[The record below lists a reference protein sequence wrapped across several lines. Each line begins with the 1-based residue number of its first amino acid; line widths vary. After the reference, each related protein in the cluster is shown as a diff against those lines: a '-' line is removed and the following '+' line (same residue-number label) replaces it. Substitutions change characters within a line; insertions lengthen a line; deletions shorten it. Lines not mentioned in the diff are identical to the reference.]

1 MTGVKHR
8 ILPPPAPIGIVG
20 GGQLGK
26 MITSVAKRMGYHV
39 TILDP
44 TPASPAGQV
53 ADAQIVASFMDARAI
68 GRLAESCQV
77 LTYEFEHINAGILV
91 ELAAR
96 GHRVYPSGRS
106 LKHIQDKYAQ
116 KTMLRE
122 AGVPVPGFFPVASE
136 RDVLEHL
143 SHTGL
148 PAILKAREG
157 GYDGKG
163 NCVIAGRDEIKPA
176 LDQLAGRRLM
186 LEQFIPFERELSTI
200 IVRNLAGD
208 VAFYPV
214 VENLHEQSIL
224 RLTRAPAAIPDEIR
238 HKAWQ
243 VAAQVM
249 TVLDDYGV
257 FCIEMFLTA
266 GGDIYVNE
274 IAPRPH
280 NSGHYTIEACV
291 TSQFEQV
298 VRVITG
304 MPLGSTQLRSPAVMV
319 NVLGNA
325 QVDGAYTFMGVE
337 DVLAQA
343 DTHLHLYG
351 KHSTR
356 ALKKIGH
363 ITALGESTAVAERRA
378 LEALRVLS
386 IVPAPV

>member
-1 MTGVKHR
+1 M
-8 ILPPPAPIGIVG
+8 VG

-26 MITSVAKRMGYHV
+26 MMTSVAKRMGYHV
-39 TILDP
+39 TVLDP

-53 ADAQIVASFMDARAI
+53 ADAQVVAAFMDARAI
-68 GRLAESCQV
+68 DQLAQSCQV
-77 LTYEFEHINAGILV
+77 LTCEFEHINAGILV

-96 GHRVYPSGRS
+96 GHRIYPSGRS
-106 LKHIQDKYAQ
+106 LKSIQDKYAQ
-116 KTMLRE
+116 KTMLRD
-122 AGVPVPGFFPVASE
+122 AGVPVPDFFPVTSA
-136 RDVLEHL
+136 RDVLEQL
-143 SHTGL
+143 GHTGL
-148 PAILKAREG
+148 PAMLKAREG

-163 NCVIAGRDEIKPA
+163 NCVITGRDQIQPA

-186 LEQFIPFERELSTI
+186 LERCIPFERELSTI
-200 IVRNLAGD
+200 VARNLAGE

-224 RLTRAPAAIPDEIR
+224 RLTRAPAAVTEAVRDKVWR
-238 HKAWQ
+238 

-266 GGDIYVNE
+266 EGDVYVNE

-298 VRVITG
+298 VRIITG
-304 MPLGSTQLRSPAVMV
+304 MPLGSTQLRRPAVMV
-319 NVLGNA
+319 NILGNA
-325 QVDGAYTFMGVE
+325 GVDGAYSFRGVE
-337 DVLAQA
+337 DVLALD

-351 KHSTR
+351 KHTTK

-363 ITALGESTAVAERRA
+363 ITVLGECTAAAESRA
-378 LEALRVLS
+378 LDALRLLS
-386 IVPAPV
+386 IVPAPA

>member
-1 MTGVKHR
+1 MADVKHR
-8 ILPPPAPIGIVG
+8 ILPPPARIGIVG

-39 TILDP
+39 TVLDP
-44 TPASPAGQV
+44 TPASPAGQL
-53 ADAQIVASFMDARAI
+53 ADVQVVASFMDAHAI

-91 ELAAR
+91 ELAAH

-106 LKHIQDKYAQ
+106 LRHIQDKYAQ

-122 AGVPVPGFFPVASE
+122 AGVPVPDFFPVASE
-136 RDVLEHL
+136 REVLGHL
-143 SHTGL
+143 VHTGL

-163 NCVIAGRDEIKPA
+163 NCVITGRDEIGPA

-186 LEQFIPFERELSTI
+186 LERFIPFEQELSI
-200 IVRNLAGD
+200 IVVRNLAGD

-224 RLTRAPAAIPDEIR
+224 RLTRAPAAVPDEVASQAR
-238 HKAWQ
+238 Q
-243 VAAQVM
+243 LAAQVM
-249 TVLDDYGV
+249 AVLDDYGV

-266 GGDIYVNE
+266 PGDLYVNE

-325 QVDGAYTFMGVE
+325 QVDGAYSFKGVE
-337 DVLAQA
+337 DVLDQV

-351 KHSTR
+351 KHSTK

-363 ITALGESTAVAERRA
+363 ITVLGESTAVAEGRA
-378 LEALRVLS
+378 LEALRLLS
-386 IVPAPV
+386 IVPAPA